1 MVLLGELQGCE
12 TVMFEERGSYGYQHR
27 WQKDDAEYSNCGHGR
42 AVTFR
47 CFGNFDVGSAVFL
60 CNDDIDLCQ
69 D

>member
-1 MVLLGELQGCE
+1 
-12 TVMFEERGSYGYQHR
+12 MFEERGSYGYQHR
-27 WQKDDAEYSNCGHGR
+27 WQKDDAEYSNCGHRR